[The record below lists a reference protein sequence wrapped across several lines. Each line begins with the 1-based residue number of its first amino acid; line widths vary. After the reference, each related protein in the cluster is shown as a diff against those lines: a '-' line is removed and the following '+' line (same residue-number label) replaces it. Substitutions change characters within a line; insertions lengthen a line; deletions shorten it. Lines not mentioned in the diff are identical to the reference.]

1 MGGCTGGNFSGPV
14 CATSQLERLAS
25 FFYKSLGSIAPSS
38 VYLWY
43 CMFSGSKAASSPAQ
57 QPPGIQSM
65 LAPCQCPESGKTDT
79 SPFNS
84 LLKSQNSRHMFLSSS
99 HLPRKKPQVM
109 LLLRIGLNC
118 TGCSKLP
125 PNSSFSAVSRYS
137 NYADSISVPNEF
149 IQKPVPQAALQK
161 ARILDTHSTLLFPL

>member
-79 SPFNS
+79 SHFSS

-109 LLLRIGLNC
+109 LLLLIALNC
-118 TGCSKLP
+118 TGCSKLHP
-125 PNSSFSAVSRYS
+125 TLRSQQSPG
-137 NYADSISVPNEF
+137 
-149 IQKPVPQAALQK
+149 IQIML
-161 ARILDTHSTLLFPL
+161 TPLVFQMNLYRNQSPRQPS